1 MSETYVF
8 GGDQTPGSQSAGGD
22 AWTGFAGRDVVTTA
36 SKEVE
41 TPFRRFRRRFVQ
53 RRVGL
58 VAAGIIAAFVAIAVF
73 APWVAPYD
81 PRAQD
86 LLATLDGPSADHWLG
101 TDEVGRDVLSRMIFG
116 ARVSLLAAA
125 QAVILALVLGLPP
138 GLVAGYFGG
147 WIDTVVS
154 RINDTVM
161 SFPPL
166 LLAIAIVGVFGPN
179 LRNAMIAV
187 GIIFAPRFLRLT
199 RASVLAVREETFIE
213 ASRSIGTP
221 TIRILRTR
229 VLPNVLSPLLVQVS
243 LSLGFAMLAEAGLSF
258 LGLGV
263 QPPEASWGAMIGRA
277 YRFLNQSPTLVIFPG
292 VAIVIAVL
300 AFNLFGDAMRDSIG
314 RELHGSD
321 R

>member
-1 MSETYVF
+1 MSDIHVF
-8 GGDQTPGSQSAGGD
+8 GDVGSTDGSRVD
-22 AWTGFAGRDVVTTA
+22 AWAGFAGRDPVTTA
-36 SKEVE
+36 SEQVE
-41 TPFRRFRRRFVQ
+41 TPFRRFRRRFLQ

-58 VAAGIIAAFVAIAVF
+58 VAAGLIAVLVAIAVL

-86 LLATLDGPSADHWLG
+86 LLRTLEGPSGAHWLG

-125 QAVILALVLGLPP
+125 QAVVLAVVLGLPP
-138 GLVAGYFGG
+138 GLIAGYFGG

-179 LRNAMIAV
+179 LRNAMLAV

-221 TIRILRTR
+221 TTRILRTR
-229 VLPNVLSPLLVQVS
+229 VLPNTVSPLLVQTS
-243 LSLGFAMLAEAGLSF
+243 LSLGFAMLAEACLSF

-263 QPPEASWGAMIGRA
+263 QPPEASWGAMVGRA

-292 VAIVIAVL
+292 LAIVVAVL
-300 AFNLFGDAMRDSIG
+300 AFNLFGDALRDSIG
-314 RELHGSD
+314 REVHGGGEG
-321 R
+321 